1 MAAVDWTTLT
11 SRQRRRYVSS
21 QPWTL
26 LRMFCFASII
36 PFSSHSLRFHIC
48 YHLSYYEDL
57 IPPIEVVEKGWT
69 LVNSQAQGCSGL
81 NNLTSTTGTQRG
93 LRGISSMA
101 YNDEFTTTVAA
112 NTTNDASESGLT
124 DEYETTNDLL
134 MFMTVFFVVLIVLFI
149 GFCAYY
155 MQFNC
160 RTRQR
165 QRSANQVRCLFR
177 LNKSGCVCYKYLYSQ
192 CL

>member
-1 MAAVDWTTLT
+1 MMRHFTSVNSVFSIAAVE
-11 SRQRRRYVSS
+11 QRYLSWYLHSS
-21 QPWTL
+21 P
-26 LRMFCFASII
+26 
-36 PFSSHSLRFHIC
+36 
-48 YHLSYYEDL
+48 
-57 IPPIEVVEKGWT
+57 
-69 LVNSQAQGCSGL
+69 
-81 NNLTSTTGTQRG
+81 LTSTTGTQRG
-93 LRGISSMA
+93 LSGISSMA
-101 YNDEFTTTVAA
+101 YNDEFTTPVAT

-124 DEYETTNDLL
+124 DEYETTDDLL

-155 MQFNC
+155 MEFNWDTVEDVIMI

-177 LNKSGCVCYKYLYSQ
+177 LNISGCVCYKYLYSR